1 MSITHTPLSDEELG
15 PKLVRLF
22 APTTP
27 EKIQLGFAKGMA
39 PGIPPEL
46 ILMGL
51 YQLGLRGG
59 EWREHVRDTL
69 IKLPEA
75 IYFSAFSTGLPER
88 VLDFIGVFPIPM
100 TAIEK
105 LVMLPSTPGE
115 TIATIAKGA
124 PEKLCGIIC
133 DNEARLIRHPEIIE
147 ALYLNRHTPMSL
159 AMRII
164 ELAARHRLELSL
176 SAYDEMVKALDL
188 EDLHFDDPTDA
199 EFAQAELD
207 EQFRNVQDN
216 VENKVWT
223 PEDGGDEAEES
234 EEGEDADEAE
244 GDDPTQM
251 KPTDDVPRNMG
262 SLPIFARIRLA
273 QLGNRFVRAQLIRD
287 SNKLVSMAVIKS
299 PGMSEA
305 EVEEFS
311 KNRQLPEDVIR
322 YISHRK
328 DWVKNYRVKI
338 NLVKNA
344 KTPVTVSMQLLNHLR
359 ESDLRALARS
369 KNVPQALRSAAVQ
382 RLHAKK

>member
-1 MSITHTPLSDEELG
+1 MSIAQTPLSDEELG
-15 PKLVRLF
+15 PKLARLF
-22 APTTP
+22 SPTTP
-27 EKIQLGFAKGMA
+27 EKVQMAFAKGMA
-39 PGIPPEL
+39 PGLSPDAI
-46 ILMGL
+46 ILGL

-75 IYFSAFSTGLPER
+75 AYFLAFSTGLPER
-88 VLDFIGVFPIPM
+88 VLDFIGAFPIPS

-105 LVMLPSTPGE
+105 LVMLPDAPGE

-124 PEKLCGIIC
+124 NEKLCVIIG
-133 DNEARLIRHPEIIE
+133 DNEARLLKHPPIIE

-164 ELAARHRLELSL
+164 ELAARHRLDLQL
-176 SAYDEMVKALDL
+176 AAYDEMVKALDL
-188 EDLHFDDPTDA
+188 DELHFDDPTDA
-199 EFAQAELD
+199 EFAAAELD
-207 EQFRNVQDN
+207 EQFKSVHEHVQTKD
-216 VENKVWT
+216 WT
-223 PEDGGDEAEES
+223 PPGEEESVEQDGDE
-234 EEGEDADEAE
+234 
-244 GDDPTQM
+244 DPDSPDKM

-262 SLPIFARIRLA
+262 ALPIFARIRLA
-273 QLGNRFVRAQLIRD
+273 QLGNRFVRSQLIRD

-299 PGMSEA
+299 PGMSDA
-305 EVEEFS
+305 EVEEYS

-338 NLVKNA
+338 NLVNNP
-344 KTPVTVSMQLLNHLR
+344 KTPVTTSMQLLNHLR
-359 ESDLRALARS
+359 ESDLRSLARS

-382 RLHAKK
+382 RLHSKK